1 MFDFILTAQGYCEW
15 RKNRQMDLEFK
26 IFPEVHPFPC
36 ILLKT
41 SVIRH
46 FSDMNSSVKSL
57 DFTYFSKENSEG
69 NTLLR
74 VVFIKILA
82 GDCFL

>member
-1 MFDFILTAQGYCEW
+1 MNGEKTH
-15 RKNRQMDLEFK
+15 LELR

-36 ILLKT
+36 ILLRT
-41 SVIRH
+41 SVIHH
-46 FSDMNSSVKSL
+46 FSDMNFLVKSS
-57 DFTYFSKENSEG
+57 DFTYFSKVHSEG
-69 NTLLR
+69 NALLR